1 MRMRPKKN
9 RVPRLEAVSGYF
21 ASVDDNGMIDIEK
34 TFADKKERLLLE
46 LGCGKGTFAATL
58 SKRETDA
65 NIIAVERVPDVILMA
80 MEKASKEE
88 CANLRFAS
96 FDITDILEKVPEHS
110 ADAIYINFCDPW
122 PRKKNAKRRLTSPLF
137 LERYKKILKDGACI
151 YFKTDN
157 IGLFEYSLET
167 FPSCGYKL
175 KNVCFDLHSDVL
187 NENNIVTEYEKN
199 FSEKGFKINYLEA
212 FLQET

>member
-21 ASVDDNGMIDIEK
+21 AFADENGVIDIEK
-34 TFADKKERLLLE
+34 SFPEKKERLLLE
-46 LGCGKGTFAATL
+46 LGCGKGTFASVL

-80 MEKASKEE
+80 MEKAERE
-88 CANLRFAS
+88 DCTNLRFAN
-96 FDITDILEKVPEHS
+96 FDITEILEKLPEKC
-110 ADAIYINFCDPW
+110 ADAVYINFCDPW

-137 LERYKKILKDGACI
+137 LERYKKILKDGARI

-167 FPSCGYKL
+167 FPANGFVL
-175 KNVCFDLHSDVL
+175 ENVCFDLHSDKL

-212 FLQET
+212 YLQEK

>member
-9 RVPRLEAVSGYF
+9 RVPRLEAVNGYF
-21 ASVDDNGMIDIEK
+21 ASTDENGMIDISASFPEK
-34 TFADKKERLLLE
+34 RERLLLE
-46 LGCGKGTFAATL
+46 LGCGKGTFAVAL
-58 SKRETDA
+58 SERETDA
-65 NIIAVERVPDVILMA
+65 DIIAVEKVPDVILMA
-80 MEKASKEE
+80 MEKADK
-88 CANLRFAS
+88 AGRDNLKFAS
-96 FDITDILEKVPEHS
+96 FDIAEILEKVPGHC
-110 ADAIYINFCDPW
+110 ADAVYINFCDPW

-137 LERYKKILKDGACI
+137 LERYKKILKEGARI

-167 FPSCGYKL
+167 FPACGYVTE
-175 KNVCFDLHSDVL
+175 NVCFDLHSDPM

-212 FLQET
+212 FLPAK